1 MSKTKKAAAEPRI
14 LTVSSAER
22 WEAWL
27 LAHHERTPEGVWLR
41 IFKKASGRKSPTYSD
56 AVDIALC
63 FGWIDG
69 QAKSHDDESKVQRF
83 TPRRARSVWSKLN
96 TQRVER
102 LLQAGRM
109 QPAGLAEVD
118 AAKRDGRWDRAYEPP
133 STATVPDDFL
143 TELARNKK
151 AEAFF
156 RTLNKRNT
164 YPIAYRLQ
172 SAKTPETRAKRVKN
186 IIEMLQRGE
195 KFYD

>member
-1 MSKTKKAAAEPRI
+1 MAKTTKAPAEPKV
-14 LTVSSAER
+14 LTLSSAKQ
-22 WEAWL
+22 WEDWL

-41 IFKKASGRKSPTYSD
+41 IFKKASGRRSPTYSE

-69 QAKSHDDESKVQRF
+69 QAKAHDAESKVQRF
-83 TPRRARSVWSKLN
+83 TPRRPRSVWSKLN

-133 STATVPDDFL
+133 STATVPEDFL
-143 TELARNKK
+143 AELAKNTK
-151 AEAFF
+151 AETFY

-164 YPIAYRLQ
+164 YSIAYRLQ
-172 SAKTPETRAKRVKN
+172 SAKTPETRRRRTNA
-186 IIEMLQRGE
+186 IIEMLEQGK